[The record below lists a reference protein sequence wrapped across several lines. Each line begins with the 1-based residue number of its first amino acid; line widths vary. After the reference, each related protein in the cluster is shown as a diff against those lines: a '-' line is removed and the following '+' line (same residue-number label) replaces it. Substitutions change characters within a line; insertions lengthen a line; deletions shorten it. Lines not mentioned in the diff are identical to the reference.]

1 MSHYC
6 LSHLVYGIFVMATKL
21 TNTLL
26 KLTPENG
33 NAIYDST
40 YLKRKIKQEIVIENA
55 LEMDAKGQN

>member
-1 MSHYC
+1 MNHYC
-6 LSHLVYGIFVMATKL
+6 LSHLVFGILVTATKL

-40 YLKRKIKQEIVIENA
+40 YLKEKSNKR
-55 LEMDAKGQN
+55 

>member
-1 MSHYC
+1 
-6 LSHLVYGIFVMATKL
+6 MATKL

>member
-6 LSHLVYGIFVMATKL
+6 LSHLVYGILVMATKL

-40 YLKRKIKQEIVIENA
+40 YLKEKSNEIVIENA